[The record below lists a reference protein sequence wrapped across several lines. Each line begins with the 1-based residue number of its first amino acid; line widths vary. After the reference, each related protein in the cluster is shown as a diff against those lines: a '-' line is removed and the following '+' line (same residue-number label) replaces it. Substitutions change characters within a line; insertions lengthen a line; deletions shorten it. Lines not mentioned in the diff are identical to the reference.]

1 MARGNFIAYY
11 RVSTAKQG
19 VSGLGLEAQER
30 AVLDRLDGGNWR
42 LQSSYT
48 EIETGRNSDRPR
60 LKEALDECQLTG
72 ATLIV
77 AKLDR
82 LARNVVFIGK
92 LMESGADFIACDMPQ
107 ANKLTIHILA
117 AVAEAEAE
125 AISQRTKAAL
135 AAAKARGVK
144 LGGNRGKLT
153 AEIRRRAW
161 QRSVVVRRRRAAE
174 RRAKLLPL
182 VEKIRDNGACTLAQ
196 VAAELNR
203 RNIETPQKRGE
214 WRAMQV
220 LRILHR
226 EEN

>member
-1 MARGNFIAYY
+1 MIMARGNFIAYY

-125 AISQRTKAAL
+125 AISQRTKTAL

-153 AEIRRRAW
+153 DEIRQRAW
-161 QRSVVVRRRRAAE
+161 RRSVAVRRRRAAE

-182 VEKIRDNGACTLAQ
+182 VEKLHDNGARTLAQ

-203 RNIETPQKRGE
+203 RNIETPQKRGG

-220 LRILHR
+220 LRILR
-226 EEN
+226 RA